1 MKTSKFGTSTGQTD
15 AAYTTIK
22 TGDRL
27 RSKHTGLEFT
37 VTQHGHLRTDGG
49 HVEKKWNGD
58 DYIVIG
64 TATAKTHA
72 HKAKE
77 AAEKAA
83 KEAPSE
89 AVKTENKQTPVAV
102 PEKPQTAANEA
113 SSDLRSSPQF
123 SEDAGESKDNLVKSP
138 EDLNALLLPRLSKMN
153 DEYLLAWAQPI
164 IDELRTRGWTVSA
177 QKVVTIEL

>member
-77 AAEKAA
+77 AAEKVA
-83 KEAPSE
+83 KAAPSE
-89 AVKTENKQTPVAV
+89 AVKTEDVQSPAV
-102 PEKPQTAANEA
+102 SAEEPQTAANET
-113 SSDLRSSPQF
+113 SSDLRSSPRKV
-123 SEDAGESKDNLVKSP
+123 ANESRTVKSP
-138 EDLNALLLPRLSKMN
+138 EDLTEILAQRLPNLS
-153 DEYLLAWAQPI
+153 DEYLQAWAQSI
-164 IDELRTRGWTVSA
+164 IDELRKRGWTVSA

>member
-77 AAEKAA
+77 TAEEAA

-89 AVKTENKQTPVAV
+89 AVKTEDVQSPAES
-102 PEKPQTAANEA
+102 PEEPQTAANE
-113 SSDLRSSPQF
+113 SRT
-123 SEDAGESKDNLVKSP
+123 VKSP
-138 EDLNALLLPRLSKMN
+138 EDLNAILLQRLPKMN
-153 DEYLLAWAQPI
+153 DDYLQAWAQSI
-164 IDELRTRGWTVSA
+164 IDELRKRGWTVSA

>member
-49 HVEKKWNGD
+49 HVEKKWNGN

-77 AAEKAA
+77 TTERVA

-89 AVKTENKQTPVAV
+89 AVKTEDVQSPA
-102 PEKPQTAANEA
+102 EAQEEPQTAANETSA
-113 SSDLRSSPQF
+113 GLLSSPQV
-123 SEDAGESKDNLVKSP
+123 SSVHRSP
-138 EDLNALLLPRLSKMN
+138 APSSAELTEILEQRLPYLS
-153 DEYLLAWAQPI
+153 DDCLQAWAQPI
-164 IDELRTRGWTVSA
+164 IDELRKRGWTVSA

>member
-89 AVKTENKQTPVAV
+89 AVKTEDVQSPA
-102 PEKPQTAANEA
+102 ESAEEPQTAANE
-113 SSDLRSSPQF
+113 SRT
-123 SEDAGESKDNLVKSP
+123 VKSP
-138 EDLNALLLPRLSKMN
+138 EDLTEILAQRLPNLS
-153 DEYLLAWAQPI
+153 DEYLQAWAQSI
-164 IDELRTRGWTVSA
+164 IDELRKRGWTVSA

>member
-64 TATAKTHA
+64 TAAAKTHA

-77 AAEKAA
+77 TAEKVA

-89 AVKTENKQTPVAV
+89 AVKTEDVQSPA
-102 PEKPQTAANEA
+102 ESAEEPQAAANKA
-113 SSDLRSSPQF
+113 SSVHRSSLQF
-123 SEDAGESKDNLVKSP
+123 PAVLRTPPPSSEDLTEIL
-138 EDLNALLLPRLSKMN
+138 EQRLPHIS
-153 DEYLLAWAQPI
+153 DDYLQAWAQSI
-164 IDELRTRGWTVSA
+164 IDELRKRGWAVSA